1 MLYQSAIILNQF
13 KGLDLTLTALKIS
26 DIEQLNNE
34 IFAWLST
41 RFSHLR
47 IEQLIKRIAIKKV
60 A

>member
-1 MLYQSAIILNQF
+1 MLYQSALILNQF
-13 KGLDLTLTALKIS
+13 EGLNLTLIALKIS

-47 IEQLIKRIAIKKV
+47 
-60 A
+60 